1 MMNEHFVIRTIPS
14 VVSEPDYVGPNGT
27 RCSPIKTFFAVLIV
41 SIAIC
46 GIAMNLLTD
55 TMTLLGH
62 VFWLVF
68 HVVYIGGLVYYFG
81 KKWRQQSRGVGE

>member
-1 MMNEHFVIRTIPS
+1 MYEYFTIRSIPS

-27 RCSPIKTFFAVLIV
+27 QRSPIKLFFAVLIV

-46 GIAMNLLTD
+46 GFAMNLLAD
-55 TMTLLGH
+55 SMTLPGH
-62 VFWLVF
+62 IFWLIF

-81 KKWRQQSRGVGE
+81 KRWKQRSRGVDE

>member
-1 MMNEHFVIRTIPS
+1 MNEHFVIQTIPS

-27 RCSPIKTFFAVLIV
+27 QRSPIKLLVVVLIV

-46 GIAMNLLTD
+46 GIAMNLLAD
-55 TMTLLGH
+55 SMTLLGH

-81 KKWRQQSRGVGE
+81 KKWRQRSLGVEA